1 MKGATNGKHEDG
13 ASGDITGKE
22 DGKARQTEHE
32 HLLAGETIDYIS
44 TEWSDDE
51 SCHGIAAQYDSNG
64 ILRCSESLAQIEWEQ
79 GSKKVEGKVQQE
91 IGCHHLH
98 IVCIPEFL
106 FIR

>member
-1 MKGATNGKHEDG
+1 MAKPDKQNMST
-13 ASGDITGKE
+13 
-22 DGKARQTEHE
+22 
-32 HLLAGETIDYIS
+32 LLAGETIDYIA

-91 IGCHHLH
+91 IGCHHASHSLH
-98 IVCIPEFL
+98 SVVSLYSLTYTYMFY
-106 FIR
+106 R